1 MVNPI
6 LSTSINLTQGLG
18 IERTSENVGESLARC
33 IETAR
38 NQTCFYDSDRQAP
51 EDFLASPANCRLAK
65 QELFCTTTW
74 LVSLLP
80 TSGPDAAAR
89 SGFKHWCDELDRS
102 SSAVTSEG
110 MEFLG
115 KCKRN
120 LLALCL
126 ALEADARPSTVAAAC
141 RELREA
147 FRGGDVQCVSM
158 MRAAGAAMLAV
169 RAQDAPL
176 RPGATPALPSRSA
189 APTRGLGDIPEDR
202 FTGLVRR
209 KAGTESFDAFL
220 ARDGG
225 AAIGQLI
232 SALDVLERKAV
243 DAGVAPD
250 LAARALAPS
259 RASASAMASQGPS
272 GTDDEVLSLGLKLY
286 ALDQLFSRLYS
297 THGDPSTKR
306 AAVARLM
313 IEWASSASSS
323 YAQVGAV
330 FQTLRDL
337 DLRLAGSDPLSCS
350 FLGERTRLMTEALAQ
365 VVEGMDDERD
375 VFRGRRD
382 HFIAAAH
389 EQLRYLLGLPPSAPV
404 SDHAELDA
412 TTLTRVIFKAMP
424 AWRDG
429 AVLARLAD
437 RQVKGVIRDV
447 ERHLH
452 SRWEALDVD
461 AALDAFAVL
470 SSLASAEDEQWS
482 LPMRVES
489 FCHLPER
496 GEDRLHRDPNP
507 TGLHWTLL
515 LRQRG
520 LVRASFDSLGSWA
533 EGAHPTL
540 AGPGSVF
547 HVQGALCGLG
557 SEGNWYTIG
566 PWVAD
571 QFAERFTSDRLRR
584 VVIDAIEAV
593 EPGASHR
600 LSRWTIGA
608 DGAIAVA
615 GPTPSPASATPATPA
630 ATASPTRASVAAEA
644 AAAAAAAAASVEAR
658 GATASS
664 SPPPFAADAFL
675 ARLLSVVERLRDHV
689 VDAGLPEDGLDSL
702 LARVAGQHPSGG
714 ERDEIGMLHLLG
726 VDGLNRICDALDRIA
741 PGEPLAGGPLRYL
754 LDFLKGPSSTMGI
767 LNVALQ
773 LSPSLWGRKDAQ
785 KRHNARK
792 DFLRH
797 ELSQRALALP
807 EEDRRMA
814 VSGAEAAVR
823 QLLGWETFSPPSP
836 QQQAEAARLVDLS
849 APGLFAL
856 HQAAEAAARQKIE
869 ARRAR

>member
-6 LSTSINLTQGLG
+6 LSTSIDPTQGLG
-18 IERTSENVGESLARC
+18 IEQTSENAGESLARC

-65 QELFCTTTW
+65 QELCCTTTW

-80 TSGPDAAAR
+80 TSGPDEAAR
-89 SGFKHWCDELDRS
+89 SGFKRWCDEVDRS
-102 SSAVTSEG
+102 SSAVTSERV
-110 MEFLG
+110 EFLG

-147 FRGGDVQCVSM
+147 FRGGEVQCDSM

-176 RPGATPALPSRSA
+176 RPVATPVLRSRSA

-202 FTGLVRR
+202 FTGLGRR

-259 RASASAMASQGPS
+259 LASASAMASQGAS

-286 ALDQLFSRLYS
+286 ALDQLFSRLDS

-365 VVEGMDDERD
+365 AVEGMDDEREE
-375 VFRGRRD
+375 FRGRRD

-404 SDHAELDA
+404 SDRAELDA

-507 TGLHWTLL
+507 TGLYWTLL

-540 AGPGSVF
+540 AAPGSVF

-571 QFAERFTSDRLRR
+571 QFAERFISDRLRR
-584 VVIDAIEAV
+584 VVIDAVEAV
-593 EPGASHR
+593 EPGASRR

-615 GPTPSPASATPATPA
+615 GPTPSLVSATPAIPATPA
-630 ATASPTRASVAAEA
+630 ATASPTRASVAAA
-644 AAAAAAAAASVEAR
+644 AEAASVEAR

-664 SPPPFAADAFL
+664 SPPAFEADAFL

-689 VDAGLPEDGLDSL
+689 GDAGLPEDGLDSL
-702 LARVAGQHPSGG
+702 LARAAGQHPGGG

-726 VDGLNRICDALDRIA
+726 IDGLTRICDALDRIA
-741 PGEPLAGGPLRYL
+741 PGEPSAGGPLRYL

-773 LSPSLWGRKDAQ
+773 LSANLWGQKDAQ
-785 KRHNARK
+785 KMHNARK
-792 DFLRH
+792 DYLRH

-807 EEDRRMA
+807 EQERRAA
-814 VSGAEAAVR
+814 VSGAGATVR
-823 QLLGWETFSPPSP
+823 QLLGWDAFGFLSP
-836 QQQAEAARLVDLS
+836 QQRAEAARLVDLS